1 MSITSV
7 RDNENIRWK
16 KYAKKPKKKKK
27 QTKTEK
33 SKGVTEA
40 ILQGWE
46 LIDFIVHLS

>member
-1 MSITSV
+1 MKILDERNTQ
-7 RDNENIRWK
+7 K
-16 KYAKKPKKKKK
+16 KNKKKK

>member
-1 MSITSV
+1 MKILDERNTQK
-7 RDNENIRWK
+7 NK
-16 KYAKKPKKKKK
+16 TKKKK

>member
-1 MSITSV
+1 MKILDERNTQK
-7 RDNENIRWK
+7 NK
-16 KYAKKPKKKKK
+16 TKKKK
-27 QTKTEK
+27 TKTEK

>member
-1 MSITSV
+1 MKILDERNTQK
-7 RDNENIRWK
+7 NQ
-16 KYAKKPKKKKK
+16 KKKKK
-27 QTKTEK
+27 KTKTEK

>member
-1 MSITSV
+1 MKILDERNTQK
-7 RDNENIRWK
+7 DK
-16 KYAKKPKKKKK
+16 TKKK